1 MVDRDLKP
9 GWDKKLA
16 VQVSFT
22 SSDGQGK
29 VVSLKKRAE
38 GFKRMVKFDTK
49 EAGIY
54 EVKAV
59 RIQQHN

>member
-1 MVDRDLKP
+1 MSKFKTKWEYEEEDSINHQKRLENLKRRRDL
-9 GWDKKLA
+9 
-16 VQVSFT
+16 
-22 SSDGQGK
+22 
-29 VVSLKKRAE
+29 KRAE

-59 RIQQHN
+59 RIQQPN